1 MSALVVAALTLLA
14 LRAGE
19 GPARGRLRALVR
31 MGTVQPTES
40 VREGVDEPDEALL
53 LDLVA
58 AALRAGV
65 PVPTALR
72 LAGHAC
78 GGLLGSAA
86 QAAGT
91 SMLLGATGEAAWRDA
106 ANLRALRRCVTL
118 ALECGVPAV
127 PLLHASADTCRRD
140 RHRSAE
146 RAAGRLGVRLVLPLG
161 LCAVPAFAA
170 WGVVPVVLSLASQ
183 VLR

>member
-1 MSALVVAALTLLA
+1 MSALVVTALALLA
-14 LRAGE
+14 VWVGHN
-19 GPARGRLRALVR
+19 PARGRLRALV
-31 MGTVQPTES
+31 GVGLVQPLEAPED
-40 VREGVDEPDEALL
+40 VAEPDQALL

-58 AALRAGV
+58 AALLAGV

-78 GGLLGSAA
+78 GGPLGSAA

-91 SMLLGATGEAAWRDA
+91 SMLLGAAGEDAWRQEAD
-106 ANLRALRRCVTL
+106 LRALHRCVTL

-127 PLLHASADTCRRD
+127 PLLHASADMCRRD

-183 VLR
+183 VMR